1 MCYTVLYV
9 RMQAYST
16 VYHYYCLV
24 LLGPDTSVDLC
35 ATASTYVYHEYE
47 YCIVGMCIVSTAVQ
61 GPVLYNT
68 YCITVLVPA
77 VC

>member
-1 MCYTVLYV
+1 M
-9 RMQAYST
+9 
-16 VYHYYCLV
+16 